1 MSQKPNE
8 CMWVFIKDEGPLTTT
23 IDSEEDASLLGS
35 YWNAVQRYL
44 DTGDEEAL
52 IDFRGV
58 TVGVGGS
65 ELETNP
71 AEIEYWARVG
81 ELDFTDIYHTSTNA

>member
-1 MSQKPNE
+1 MSERQDD
-8 CMWVFIKDEGPLTTT
+8 MWALTEDEGPFVVAVRS
-23 IDSEEDASLLGS
+23 DEESSLLGS
-35 YWNAVQRYL
+35 YWNAVQHYL

-58 TVGVGGS
+58 TVGAGGS